1 MIAPLQN
8 KIKQMPAAET
18 WPIRHKVMWPNQP
31 FDYVKLEEDDNGIHF
46 GLYEENEL
54 RSIVSLFIESNEAQ
68 FRKLATLE
76 EYQGQGYASQLIEH
90 LIEFCKKQKVKKIW
104 CNART
109 LKSNFYQKFGFEETS
124 VKFIKKEIDY
134 VVMEFIP

>member
-1 MIAPLQN
+1 
-8 KIKQMPAAET
+8 
-18 WPIRHKVMWPNQP
+18 MWPDQP
-31 FDYVKLEEDDNGIHF
+31 FAYVQLEEDVHGTHF
-46 GLYEENEL
+46 GIFEGNEL
-54 RSIVSLFIESNEAQ
+54 RSIVSLFIQNDEAQ

-90 LIEFCKKQKVKKIW
+90 LIAFCKKQKVKKIW